1 MSEILTKA
9 AEAMSPKVAASGF
22 DRSLKI
28 AVEGEGALMITP
40 SGVSLNDEDADC
52 TLSMNADTFQGLI
65 TGSVNPTT
73 AFMTGKIKAS
83 GDMTVAM
90 KLSGIFG

>member
-9 AEAMSPKVAASGF
+9 AETMGPKVAASGF
-22 DRSLKI
+22 DSSLKI
-28 AVEGEGALMITP
+28 AVEGEGSLFLDS
-40 SGVSLNDEDADC
+40 SGVSLSDGDADC

-65 TGSVNPTT
+65 SGSVNPTT
-73 AFMTGKIKAS
+73 AFMTGKIKAT

-90 KLSGIFG
+90 KLSGVFG

>member
-9 AEAMSPKVAASGF
+9 AEAMSPKVASAGF
-22 DRSLKI
+22 DSSLKI
-28 AVEGEGALMITP
+28 AVEGEGALLINS
-40 SGVSLNDEDADC
+40 SGVSLSDEDADC

-65 TGSVNPTT
+65 AGSVNPTT
-73 AFMTGKIKAS
+73 AFMTGKIKAT

-90 KLSGIFG
+90 KLSGVFG